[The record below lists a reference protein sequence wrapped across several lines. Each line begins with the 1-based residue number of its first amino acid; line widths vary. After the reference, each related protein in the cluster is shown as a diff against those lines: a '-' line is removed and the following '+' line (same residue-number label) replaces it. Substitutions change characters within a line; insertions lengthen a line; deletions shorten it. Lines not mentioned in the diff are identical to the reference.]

1 VVEVAIL
8 GTGRMGSAMARRV
21 ADAGHDLTIWN
32 RTVATARAVAAAAP
46 GARIA
51 VAPTPEAAVGGKTVV
66 LAVLSDG
73 DAGRTVLLND
83 AVLAAL
89 TPDAVV
95 CDLGTS
101 GMSAARDLE
110 RGVSD
115 AGARFVDAPVS
126 GSVPAVEAG
135 RLLVMAGGNADA
147 IADAAAVI
155 GAFARRIV
163 HVGEVGAGQA
173 MKLAV
178 NLVVHNLNAAVAEAL
193 ALATSAGITPA
204 GAYDVF
210 EDSVIAA
217 PFVVYKRAAFLDPHA
232 PVAMSLDLVNKDLHL
247 ITGLAEELGVHLPVT
262 NAAVQAVTAACGAG
276 LGPSDMA
283 SLGRFLMTQARSV
296 STRDGRS

>member
-1 VVEVAIL
+1 VAEVAIL
-8 GTGRMGSAMARRV
+8 GTGRMGSAMAHRV

-32 RTVATARAVAAAAP
+32 RTEATARAVAAAAP
-46 GARIA
+46 EARIA
-51 VAPTPEAAVGGKTVV
+51 VAPTPEAAVAGKTVV
-66 LAVLSDG
+66 LTVLSDG

-101 GMSAARDLE
+101 GMSAARDLA
-110 RGVSD
+110 RGVND

-135 RLLVMAGGNADA
+135 SLLVMAGGNADA
-147 IADAAAVI
+147 IAAAATVI

-178 NLVVHNLNAAVAEAL
+178 NLVVHNLNAALAEAL

-204 GAYDVF
+204 G
-210 EDSVIAA
+210 VIAA
-217 PFVVYKRAAFLDPHA
+217 PFVVYKRAAFLDPRA

-262 NAAVQAVTAACGAG
+262 NAAVQAVTAACVAG
-276 LGPSDMA
+276 LGRSDMA